1 MPRVEEF
8 QLHPTGWENDPDEE
22 HFKLSTLDYLSAMT
36 YNNYALFFK
45 VNDEHKSQVA
55 DILKKGLERTLSQT
69 RHLVGTIEKNEDGHH
84 SIVKR
89 KSSTVKLVVQYLDSH
104 EDAFPS
110 FDDIEQAHFLSAK
123 LGDINILSNAPMTY
137 GEKTEAHPDN
147 SPVVASYKANFIPGG
162 LILNMHS
169 HHYSNDVVGWGNFVG
184 QLADNCYA
192 IFNNTAL
199 HSFDNKCLDRS
210 RFMSPLV
217 AKDARTDAPP
227 QADRHPEHKLSQ
239 CLIFHLPRSKA
250 AQLKNAA
257 SPTDG
262 SWISTYDAISALT
275 WRVFS
280 RIRQPLYNPH
290 PASCPIWGEGVTM
303 SKRLSNPMMPT
314 RMQGNQ
320 FFATLST
327 LSPIPQLTTAEII
340 SDAPLSKLASYTRQM
355 TNGVTENFLRG
366 ALQMLAPIRNK
377 ADLSV
382 RVNSSPPMT
391 VAMTDWRDADVR
403 SADFGFGKPGAFRH
417 LLDTMAEGLVIVY
430 PPHRGPAGEEEGIE
444 LQFAFEK
451 ELVQQLVD
459 DPEWNKYFEFRGVD
473 AEEASSAHG
482 VTESTQHLSK

>member
-8 QLHPTGWENDPDEE
+8 QLHPSGWENDPDEE
-22 HFKLSTLDYLSAMT
+22 RFKLSTLDYL
-36 YNNYALFFK
+36 
-45 VNDEHKSQVA
+45 QVA
-55 DILKKGLERTLSQT
+55 HILKKGLERTLSQT
-69 RHLVGTIEKNEDGHH
+69 RHLVGTIEKDEDGHH

-89 KSSTVKLVVQYLDSH
+89 KSSTVKLVVQCLELPADV
-104 EDAFPS
+104 FPS
-110 FDDIEQAHFLSAK
+110 FSDIEKTHFLSAK

-137 GEKTEAHPDN
+137 GEKPEAHPDN
-147 SPVVASYKANFIPGG
+147 RPVVASYKANFIPGG

-169 HHYSNDVVGWGNFVG
+169 HHYSNDVVGWGNFVR

-192 IFNNTAL
+192 ILNNTEFP
-199 HSFDNKCLDRS
+199 SFDARCLDRS

-217 AKDARTDAPP
+217 AEESRVNAPA

-239 CLIFHLPRSKA
+239 CLIFHLPKTKA
-250 AQLKNAA
+250 AELKKAA
-257 SPTDG
+257 FPGDV

-280 RIRQPLYNPH
+280 RVRQPLYNPD

-355 TNGVTENFLRG
+355 TNGVTEDLLKG

-382 RVNSSPPMT
+382 RVNSFPPMT
-391 VAMTDWRDADVR
+391 VAMTDWRDADVC
-403 SADFGFGKPGAFRH
+403 SADFGFGKPSAFRH
-417 LLDTMAEGLVIVY
+417 LLDTMAEGLVVVY
-430 PPHRGPAGEEEGIE
+430 PPHRGPAGEDEGIE

-451 ELVQQLVD
+451 ELVQQLLN
-459 DPEWNKYFEFRGVD
+459 DPEWKKYFEFRGVD
-473 AEEASSAHG
+473 AEETTPPHG
-482 VTESTQHLSK
+482 VTESASQI

>member
-8 QLHPTGWENDPDEE
+8 QLHPSGWENDPDEE
-22 HFKLSTLDYLSAMT
+22 RFKLSTLDYL
-36 YNNYALFFK
+36 
-45 VNDEHKSQVA
+45 QVA
-55 DILKKGLERTLSQT
+55 HILKKGLERTLSQT
-69 RHLVGTIEKNEDGHH
+69 RHLVGTIEKDEDGHH

-89 KSSTVKLVVQYLDSH
+89 KSSTVKLVVQCLELPADV
-104 EDAFPS
+104 FPS
-110 FDDIEQAHFLSAK
+110 FSDIEKTHFLSAK

-137 GEKTEAHPDN
+137 GEKPEAHPDN
-147 SPVVASYKANFIPGG
+147 RPVVASYKANFIPGG

-169 HHYSNDVVGWGNFVG
+169 HHYSNDVVGWGNFVR

-192 IFNNTAL
+192 ILNNTEFP
-199 HSFDNKCLDRS
+199 SFDARCLDRS

-217 AKDARTDAPP
+217 AEESRVNAPA

-239 CLIFHLPRSKA
+239 CLIFHLLKTKA
-250 AQLKNAA
+250 AELKKAA
-257 SPTDG
+257 FPGDV

-280 RIRQPLYNPH
+280 RVRQPLYNPD

-355 TNGVTENFLRG
+355 TNGVTEDLLKG

-382 RVNSSPPMT
+382 RVNSFPPMT
-391 VAMTDWRDADVR
+391 VAMTDWRDADVC
-403 SADFGFGKPGAFRH
+403 SADFGFGKPSAFRH
-417 LLDTMAEGLVIVY
+417 LLDTMAEGLVVVY
-430 PPHRGPAGEEEGIE
+430 PPHRGPAGEDEGIE

-451 ELVQQLVD
+451 ELVQQLLN
-459 DPEWNKYFEFRGVD
+459 DPEWKKYFEFRGVD
-473 AEEASSAHG
+473 AEETTPPHG
-482 VTESTQHLSK
+482 VTESASQI